1 MGEPEPVICSCCGK
15 VSAQPRYTIFFKV
28 KSFIFVTTRSAI
40 QGIFCSACAEKKA
53 FTASAI
59 TWSLGWWSFPWGPIY
74 SIHALLKNLMGGL
87 QPPNINA
94 RLAAHQAWAFA
105 VLGKTGMARAI
116 AFDALD
122 LAKKIK
128 PDQAKAWMKK
138 DLGDNGEDEGKVL
151 RRQIEEFLESLG
163 KGGASAERLKDAW
176 SLFRRPFYLQ
186 GLVLLGMASS
196 IAYAI
201 QTAPPGTPPSKPYVL
216 DPRLFTPSQSY
227 TPSNPYVPPHSVY
240 VHPATAPNGNPW
252 PATADYVAGYPHTH
266 TDGYSKVTIDN
277 SQNDSDVFVKLV
289 SLDNPEAFPVRVFF
303 IPARAS
309 FTLDNVTRGSYDIR
323 YRDLD
328 SGGLS
333 RSEQFSLKENKTYN
347 EVQFSN
353 IKMTLYKVRN
363 GNMQTYPLSEAEF

>member
-1 MGEPEPVICSCCGK
+1 
-15 VSAQPRYTIFFKV
+15 
-28 KSFIFVTTRSAI
+28 
-40 QGIFCSACAEKKA
+40 
-53 FTASAI
+53 
-59 TWSLGWWSFPWGPIY
+59 
-74 SIHALLKNLMGGL
+74 
-87 QPPNINA
+87 
-94 RLAAHQAWAFA
+94 
-105 VLGKTGMARAI
+105 MARAI

-128 PDQAKAWMKK
+128 PDQAKAWMKG
-138 DLGDNGEDEGKVL
+138 LGDNGEDEGKVL
-151 RRQIEEFLESLG
+151 RRQIEEFLESLRES
-163 KGGASAERLKDAW
+163 GASAGRLKDAW

-201 QTAPPGTPPSKPYVL
+201 QTAPPPKPYVL

-227 TPSNPYVPPHSVY
+227 TPSNPYVPPRPAYAPPRPVYAPPRPVY
-240 VHPATAPNGNPW
+240 VRPTTAPNGNPW

-289 SLDNPEAFPVRVFF
+289 SLDGAETFPVRVFF
-303 IPARAS
+303 IPAGAS
-309 FTLDNVTRGSYDIR
+309 STLDSVTPGDYDIR

-328 SGGLS
+328 SGSLS
-333 RSEQFSLKENKTYN
+333 RSQQFSLKENKTYN
-347 EVQFSN
+347 EVHFSN

-363 GNMQTYPLSEAEF
+363 GNMQTYPLSEAKF